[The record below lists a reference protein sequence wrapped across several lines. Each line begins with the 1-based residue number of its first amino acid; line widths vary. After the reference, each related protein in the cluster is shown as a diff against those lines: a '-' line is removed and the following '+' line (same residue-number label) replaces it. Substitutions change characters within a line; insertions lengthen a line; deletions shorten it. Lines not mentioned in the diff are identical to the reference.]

1 MNEQKQAANT
11 ERPVGPR
18 RRWSRALSVSA
29 ALLGALLVKLSCP
42 ACWSAYAALLGS
54 VGVAGLSSMPF
65 FLPLTLLSLVAV
77 LISLGWRAARRR
89 GYGPLLL
96 GALGAT
102 VIVLGNFVYPA
113 GSVQNSGVA
122 LLIGASIWNSW
133 PRKARTCPTCIQGEA
148 GKPTTQKGVSP

>member
-1 MNEQKQAANT
+1 MKKLQRDISSGHPAD
-11 ERPVGPR
+11 R
-18 RRWSRALSVSA
+18 RGRWNRAMGVSA

-54 VGVAGLSSMPF
+54 AGVAGLSSVPF
-65 FLPLTLLSLVAV
+65 LLPLTLLSLVAV
-77 LISLGWRAARRR
+77 LITLGWRADKRR

-96 GALGAT
+96 GTLGAT

-113 GSVQNSGVA
+113 GSVQNSGVV

-133 PRKARTCPTCIQGEA
+133 PRKARTCPACQQAEA
-148 GKPTTQKGVSP
+148 DQPTTPKGVSP

>member
-1 MNEQKQAANT
+1 MNKPQRDIRSGHPADRQS
-11 ERPVGPR
+11 
-18 RRWSRALSVSA
+18 RWSRALGVSA
-29 ALLGALLVKLSCP
+29 ALLGALLAKLSCP

-77 LISLGWRAARRR
+77 LISLGWRATKRR

-96 GALGAT
+96 GSLGAA

-133 PRKARTCPTCIQGEA
+133 PRRLSSYTG
-148 GKPTTQKGVSP
+148 